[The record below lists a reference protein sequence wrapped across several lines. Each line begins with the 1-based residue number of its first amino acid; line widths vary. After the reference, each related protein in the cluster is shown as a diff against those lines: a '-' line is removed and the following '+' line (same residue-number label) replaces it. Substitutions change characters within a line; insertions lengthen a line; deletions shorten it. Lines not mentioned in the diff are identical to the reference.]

1 MLMISFDFN
10 LLQEMDKTI
19 RLKIKETMY
28 SDMYQII
35 HDILFVKLLHSS

>member
-1 MLMISFDFN
+1 MISFDFN
-10 LLQEMDKTI
+10 LLQEMDKTP
-19 RLKIKETMY
+19 KYVEETMY